1 ELADPLEDERRGLL
15 RTLRDLEEERATGA
29 LTDETYRML
38 RTETEVRTVAVLR
51 ALEARHGSGSVTAD
65 LADVRAVRRAA
76 AANGNGQVHPRRS
89 PGRRLL
95 LAAGVIVI
103 GAAIVVP
110 LLAHAIGSRQSG
122 APITG
127 TVPTPGDPLAYF
139 EQRAQDHPEDLAA
152 RLDLGQRYLE
162 VGNVQGA
169 IAQYLAALR
178 IDPNDP
184 DARATLGFLLFRA
197 GHPQDG
203 LRAIQQALAVDPNF
217 PEALYY
223 EGIVRLEGLHD
234 AAAARA

>member
-1 ELADPLEDERRGLL
+1 
-15 RTLRDLEEERATGA
+15 
-29 LTDETYRML
+29 
-38 RTETEVRTVAVLR
+38 
-51 ALEARHGSGSVTAD
+51 
-65 LADVRAVRRAA
+65 
-76 AANGNGQVHPRRS
+76 
-89 PGRRLL
+89 
-95 LAAGVIVI
+95 
-103 GAAIVVP
+103 
-110 LLAHAIGSRQSG
+110 
-122 APITG
+122 
-127 TVPTPGDPLAYF
+127 PLAYF
-139 EQRAQDHPEDLAA
+139 EQRVQDHPEDLAA

-217 PEALYY
+217 PAALYY

-234 AAAARA
+234 AAAARAAFTAYLRAAPFGSHVAEVRGYLQQAA